1 MMPKLMAK
9 MYRMKM
15 LSEVRDFVE
24 SLPFSVVEKK
34 VDHCVYCGIGHVD
47 TGSVKFP
54 TTVQILRNEF
64 GRLSVVVA
72 APKAGVKEEIPFE
85 TPEQRKKASAMVQ
98 AVLPKYLN

>member
-24 SLPFSVVEKK
+24 SLPFTVVEKQ
-34 VDHCVYCGIGHVD
+34 VDHCIYCGVGQVD
-47 TGSVKFP
+47 TGSMKFP
-54 TTVQILRNEF
+54 TTVRILRNEF
-64 GRLSVVVA
+64 GRLSVIVD

-85 TPEQRKKASAMVQ
+85 TVDQRKKAPVLVQ
-98 AVLPKYLN
+98 AVMPKYLN